1 MNIMYLNNGRA
12 MESKSWTEKLGVF
25 QCMQRI
31 RNKVLDETGTNL
43 MNEVIENYLR
53 TGETDIAEPY
63 ASLMKEAAVS
73 YVQEIFQKL
82 KDYEYNESLM
92 QLHFMGGGARIVEAV
107 GEYNR
112 ERTHFNHD
120 ICATAKGYEYYC
132 YMILRHSQIPK
143 RRGI

>member
-1 MNIMYLNNGRA
+1 
-12 MESKSWTEKLGVF
+12 
-25 QCMQRI
+25 
-31 RNKVLDETGTNL
+31 

-92 QLHFMGGGARIVEAV
+92 QLALRHDRTSGNLNLVLSAFITKLHNLILHQILAEGFSANIR
-107 GEYNR
+107 EYNMNG
-112 ERTHFNHD
+112 TLILGIDHGYGN
-120 ICATAKGYEYYC
+120 IKTAHRVFPTALIKSEKAPTFSKDY
-132 YMILRHSQIPK
+132 SF
-143 RRGI
+143 